1 MGEVESE
8 GEDAVIMY
16 ECESMVVLALRRIY
30 VRGWR
35 TWCIGTVY
43 DEEIRNKTKAAVKAF
58 SLEWVLG
65 WLFGAKD

>member
-30 VRGWR
+30 VRG
-35 TWCIGTVY
+35 
-43 DEEIRNKTKAAVKAF
+43 
-58 SLEWVLG
+58 
-65 WLFGAKD
+65 